1 VRFSFAL
8 IGSVALAV
16 AIVGCGSGTPAG
28 SATPGATL
36 APGAT
41 ATPAGVATAT
51 PAGATNPP
59 VASGSPIAGTGHEC
73 DAVPTF
79 SLSNPDQPTPA
90 PDADL
95 LAHFPATIDGQ
106 PLTDVT
112 AVRWLYLM
120 CAFGGQATVDQ
131 MMAEA
136 SGGFNFATM
145 SFGEATA
152 TVDGSEVKLNA
163 FRTPGND
170 ANTLIQ
176 SLTLLAAQS
185 GTTINPGDVTASNVA
200 GKSVFVWTDTDGNKS
215 YAYPSGDTLI
225 MFDSVTDSQATKI
238 LTALP

>member
-1 VRFSFAL
+1 MRVSFAL

-16 AIVGCGSGTPAG
+16 AIAGCGSGTPTG

-41 ATPAGVATAT
+41 ATPG
-51 PAGATNPP
+51 GATNPP
-59 VASGSPIAGTGHEC
+59 GASGSPIAGTGHEC

-79 SLSNPDQPTPA
+79 SISNPSPASPA
-90 PDADL
+90 PDTAL

-112 AVRWLYLM
+112 AVQWLYFM
-120 CAFGGQATVDQ
+120 CAFGGQTTVDQ
-131 MMAEA
+131 MMSEA

-176 SLTLLAAQS
+176 SLALLAAQS
-185 GTTINPGDVTASNVA
+185 GTTINPGDVAASTVA
-200 GKSVFVWTDTDGNKS
+200 GKSVFVWTDTDGTKS